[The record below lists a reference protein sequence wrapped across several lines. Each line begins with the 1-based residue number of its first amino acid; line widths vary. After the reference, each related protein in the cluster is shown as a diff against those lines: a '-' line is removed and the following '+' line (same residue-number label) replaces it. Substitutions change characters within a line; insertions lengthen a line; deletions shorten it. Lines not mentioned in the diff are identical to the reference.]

1 MILKQSLFIIRT
13 TAIGILFVILSCSEP
28 KKTGKELKIP
38 EIVKSQKDGIHAEG
52 NTLWPVNKAT
62 QIGVNK
68 MNDIIN
74 SFSIC
79 SNPKDFD
86 VLSKT
91 LEDEMITLFS
101 KCDMKGK
108 AHDELHNFLLPIH
121 ADIEKLKIGDV
132 TERTEILKS
141 IKYRLH
147 LFPLYFKS

>member
-1 MILKQSLFIIRT
+1 MILKKSLFIIRT
-13 TAIGILFVILSCSEP
+13 TAIGILFVIFSCSDP
-28 KKTGKELKIP
+28 KITGKELKIP
-38 EIVKSQKDGIHAEG
+38 IIVKSQKDGIQSEG

-62 QIGVNK
+62 TVGVANMIEQINT
-68 MNDIIN
+68 
-74 SFSIC
+74 FSIG
-79 SNPKDFD
+79 NNTKDFD
-86 VLSKT
+86 GLSKT

-121 ADIEKLKIGDV
+121 AHIEKLKNGDV
-132 TERTEILKS
+132 TERTETLKN